1 MSPACQNLKSRIDT
15 GRVFT
20 QDEIDRARR
29 RMPTEKK
36 MMTGLFKWKDIKR
49 WHTTWQAW
57 LSTCIA
63 SLRMVTL
70 Y

>member
-1 MSPACQNLKSRIDT
+1 
-15 GRVFT
+15 VFT
-20 QDEIDRARR
+20 QYEIDLARR

-57 LSTCIA
+57 LSTYIVFSGDVA
-63 SLRMVTL
+63 L